1 MRRRPTR
8 KEAVSLLPTVIAEF
22 HFSPLEHA
30 AFSELEEDAALDTL
44 LDQLFP
50 EPGAQQNP

>member
-8 KEAVSLLPTVIAEF
+8 RENPSILSTVIAEF

-30 AFSELEEDAALDTL
+30 AFSELEADEDLDGL
-44 LDQLFP
+44 LERLFP
-50 EPGAQQNP
+50 AACSGDKI